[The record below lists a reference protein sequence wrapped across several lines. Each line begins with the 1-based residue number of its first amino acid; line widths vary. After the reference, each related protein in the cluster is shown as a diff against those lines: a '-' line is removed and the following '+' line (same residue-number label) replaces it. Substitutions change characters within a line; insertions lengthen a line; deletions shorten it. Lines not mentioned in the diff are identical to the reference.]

1 MFAIFT
7 TTKRVRLLM
16 IDCDIKFADKEITP
30 FGGLSLFFKMLE
42 RCHFMEQLG
51 QCGIPSQGSNRGYNP
66 VRLILGLFAGVWCG
80 ANCFAHLDVV
90 RYDVAL
96 CKLLGW
102 KRGADHRAY
111 QRYLGKFTQAVNQRV
126 FGELFSWFFS
136 QLIFDNYTLDFDSTV
151 MVREGS
157 QEGAAR
163 GYNPK
168 RPGRPSHHP
177 LLAFVSDVRM
187 IANFWLRPGNTVS
200 STNYLAFLDDTLSRL
215 QGKRVGL
222 IRMDSGF
229 FSREMLDCLEEK
241 RLHYIVAC
249 RFNNRIK
256 YSLTH
261 EHHWMGLTGGLEISE
276 TVYQAEGWASPRRIV
291 MVRQEIARRP
301 NGAGKQIRQLELF
314 EDEGDFGKYRYS
326 CYVTDLGLPAR
337 IVYDSYRGRADS
349 ENRIKELK
357 YDFSIDDF
365 VSGNFWATEACGSFI
380 VMAYNFMSLFRHAL
394 INSNKRHF
402 LKTIRY
408 ELLSTPAYLGRTRD
422 KHILYLAR
430 SLKTRQSFLSIWE
443 RIKDFS
449 LPYDT
454 EKS

>member
-1 MFAIFT
+1 MLAN
-7 TTKRVRLLM
+7 
-16 IDCDIKFADKEITP
+16 DIKFVNKEITP

-42 RCHFMEQLG
+42 KCQFDMHLDK
-51 QCGIPSQGSNRGYNP
+51 CGIPSQGSNRGYKP
-66 VRLILGLFAGVWCG
+66 IQLILGLFAGVWCG
-80 ANCFAHLDVV
+80 ASCFGHLDVV
-90 RYDVAL
+90 RYDAAL

-111 QRYLGKFTQAVNQRV
+111 QRYFNKFSQATNQRV

-136 QLIFDNYTLDFDSTV
+136 ELLFDNYTLDFDSTV
-151 MVREGS
+151 MVREGH
-157 QEGAAR
+157 QEGAAK

-168 RPGRPSHHP
+168 RPGRLSHHP

-187 IANFWLRPGNTVS
+187 IANYWLRPGNTPAT
-200 STNYLAFLDDTLSRL
+200 TNYLSFLEDTLSRL
-215 QGKRVGL
+215 GNRRVGL

-229 FSREMLDCLEEK
+229 FAKDILDKLEEK
-241 RLHYIVAC
+241 DLNYIIAC

-261 EHHWMGLTGGLEISE
+261 EHVWTEITSGLEISE
-276 TVYQAEGWASPRRIV
+276 TTYQADGWEKPKRIV
-291 MVRQEIARRP
+291 MVRQEIGKRP
-301 NGAGKQIRQLELF
+301 KAAGKQIKQLDLF
-314 EDEGDFGKYRYS
+314 PDENDFGKYRYS
-326 CYVTDLGLPAR
+326 CFVTNLKLPAK

-365 VSGNFWATEACGSFI
+365 VSNNFWATEACGNFI

-394 INSNKRHF
+394 INSNKKQF

-408 ELLSTPAYLGRTRD
+408 ELIAAPAYLAKTND

-430 SLKTRQSFLSIWE
+430 SLKTRQSFLAVWE
-443 RIKDFS
+443 KLKDFS
-449 LPYDT
+449 LPYNT